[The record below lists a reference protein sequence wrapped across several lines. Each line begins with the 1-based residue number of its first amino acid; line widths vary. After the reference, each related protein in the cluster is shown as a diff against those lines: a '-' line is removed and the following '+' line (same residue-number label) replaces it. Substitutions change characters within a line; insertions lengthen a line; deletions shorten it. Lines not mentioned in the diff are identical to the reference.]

1 MNITSRRVGT
11 ASKIVLFGDLIR
23 FFNQHDGHI
32 SLLACA
38 TGARP
43 LNPWFLGE
51 FAPFN

>member
-1 MNITSRRVGT
+1 MNITSRQVGT

-23 FFNQHDGHI
+23 FFNEHDGHI